1 MNDEEL
7 GTCIRGAAPAVTAPR
22 GLASHRSQ
30 ILAEARGR
38 RGRRFR
44 LWAASAT
51 ASMLLIGGGTVAM
64 AGGGNGTP
72 WGWVADNV
80 FSLDQPGGAACFQGI
95 VVKWEGLDD
104 DDPLVQDAKA
114 IVSGIDL
121 EALDTAAEEAEIR
134 EELAR
139 SEPVRHLDGEVR
151 RIEMSDAQITQQAIN
166 QLVAEQLWTGLGDRA
181 VDMDP
186 GREVYLSSQT
196 SDCSR

>member
-1 MNDEEL
+1 MNDDEFDAR
-7 GTCIRGAAPAVTAPR
+7 IRAAGPNVTVPR
-22 GLASHRSQ
+22 GLGSHRSQ

-44 LWAASAT
+44 LWAAGALCSV
-51 ASMLLIGGGTVAM
+51 LLIGGGTAAM
-64 AGGGNGTP
+64 AGGGNETP

-80 FSLDQPGGAACFQGI
+80 FSIGRAGGEACFQGM
-95 VVKWEGLDD
+95 VVKWEGLAD

-121 EALDTAAEEAEIR
+121 AALDTAQKEAEIR
-134 EELAR
+134 VGLAT
-139 SEPVRHLDGEVR
+139 SEPVRHLDGQVKRVEL
-151 RIEMSDAQITQQAIN
+151 SDAEITQQAITE
-166 QLVAEQLWTGLGDRA
+166 LVAEKLWDGLGDRA

-196 SDCSR
+196 NDCSR